1 MAKRNTY
8 SAEYKSKIV
17 IEVLEGEHSI
27 SEIASR
33 ENLNVNQ
40 LKNWKKEFIENAA
53 RAFSGS
59 KEEKASRKEAEQV
72 QQREEEL
79 IKTIG
84 HLTVQVNWLKKN
96 LMSCSETA
104 GRRNMVIMNDAELSV
119 KEQCELLG
127 INRSTLYYKFPN
139 S

>member
-1 MAKRNTY
+1 MTKRNTY
-8 SAEYKSKIV
+8 SAEYKSRIV

-40 LKNWKKEFIENAA
+40 MKNWKKEFIENAA
-53 RAFSGS
+53 KAFSGS
-59 KEEKASRKEAEQV
+59 KEEKAARKEAEQA

-84 HLTVQVNWLKKN
+84 HLTVQVNWLKKK
-96 LMSCSETA
+96 S
-104 GRRNMVIMNDAELSV
+104 D
-119 KEQCELLG
+119 ELLG
-127 INRSTLYYKFPN
+127 DGWEKKYGYHE
-139 S
+139 